1 MDKATFLR
9 NLEYGHI
16 GEEFARRHLALCGH
30 HVVSVYADA
39 ENKAPKV
46 YVGDRMITAA
56 DLFFVDDKGRA
67 NWVEVK
73 SKKKPGYRYLGAWRG
88 FEHGVDF
95 RHFDGD
101 YREQASRALFWIVV
115 REELTMPGGD
125 ADWEPPPAPKGADG
139 QADYRD
145 YERHLVPGPVWRAI
159 SFRDA
164 ERFGRRVD
172 KWSEGKVGWLWPV
185 SAMTRFTLIE

>member
-1 MDKATFLR
+1 MSRATFQA
-9 NLEYGHI
+9 NLDYGHI
-16 GEEFARRHLALCGH
+16 GEEFARRHIALLGH
-30 HVVSVYADA
+30 QVVSIYASDKD
-39 ENKAPKV
+39 KAPKV

-73 SKKKPGYRYLGAWRG
+73 SKKKPGYRYLGDWRG

-185 SAMTRFTLIE
+185 SAMTRFTLRE